1 MPLRKSSRRSKRYST
16 KHCSRGFISR
26 KSYKKKSGTKVKAG
40 CVKSKALRSKG
51 KRATVYFPKLKV
63 GTLSKLG
70 YGVHLK
76 QKSRRKSLKKAIKMY
91 SKNVVIK
98 KLNAVRTL
106 SRNTSPK
113 NAKVYTKDIKFVQK
127 L

>member
-1 MPLRKSSRRSKRYST
+1 MPLRKSSKRSKRYST
-16 KHCSRGFISR
+16 KRCSRGFISR
-26 KSYKKKSGTKVKAG
+26 RSFKKKSGIKVKAG

-51 KRATVYFPKLKV
+51 KKASVYFPKLKE
-63 GTLSKLG
+63 GTLSRFG
-70 YGVHLK
+70 YGVHNK
-76 QKSRRKSLKKAIKMY
+76 MKSRKRSLKKAVKKY

-113 NAKVYTKDIKFVQK
+113 NAKIYTKDIKFVQK